1 MADFAPRGSP
11 YTAMGDCAKV
21 IAGESHVMTDHV
33 PQISNELMVCEGRSA
48 ERLHEVRC
56 EDCAGCTIESKV
68 MRPDLE
74 AFTADV
80 LRRYGLPPEDAVVTA
95 RVLVT
100 SDLRGIASHGVAR
113 LGRYVKGLKEGYIV
127 PGVAFDVQEPVPA
140 VAVIDAKNGV
150 GQVVSE
156 LAMNL
161 AVAKARAN
169 GVGLVTVRNSNH
181 FGIAGYYVQKAIEAG
196 MLGICLTN
204 AAPLVVPTHGADA
217 ILGTNPIAVGA
228 PGEDGFDFLLDM
240 ATSVVPRGK
249 LEVYDRNR
257 KQMPLGWAVNANGYD
272 THDPGLVLHNLVERI
287 GGGILPLGGRGDQF
301 SGYKGYGLA
310 LMVDVLCGVLS
321 GSAFGPD
328 VDNLHREPQ
337 PGEVVAPRV
346 GHFFLAIDIARFI
359 PLADFRRR
367 LAELFAMLKDSR
379 KAVDAEEIYIHGEKE
394 HVRTRLHEQSGI
406 PLSENVLNTLKKIA
420 AECGAAPPVTVAE
433 RLRRQTLRV
442 EERF

>member
-1 MADFAPRGSP
+1 MS
-11 YTAMGDCAKV
+11 
-21 IAGESHVMTDHV
+21 DHV
-33 PQISNELMVCEGRSA
+33 PQISNELIACEARGA

-56 EDCAGCTIESKV
+56 EDCAGCSFESKV

-80 LRRYGLPPEDAVVTA
+80 LGRHGLSSTDAAITA
-95 RVLVT
+95 RVLV
-100 SDLRGIASHGVAR
+100 SADLRGIASHGVAR

-140 VAVIDAKNGV
+140 VAVIDARNGV

-156 LAMNL
+156 LAMDL
-161 AVAKARAN
+161 AIRKARDN
-169 GVGLVTVRNSNH
+169 GLGLVTVRNSNH
-181 FGIAGYYVQKAIEAG
+181 FGIAGYYVQKTIDAG

-204 AAPLVVPTHGADA
+204 AAPLVVPTFGADA

-228 PGEDGFDFLLDM
+228 PGENGLDFLLDM

-257 KQMPLGWAVNANGYD
+257 KQMPLGWSVNANGYD
-272 THDPGLVLHNLVERI
+272 THDAGLVLHNLINRL
-287 GGGILPLGGRGDQF
+287 GGGILPLGGRGEEF

-328 VDNLHREPQ
+328 VDNLQRTPK

-346 GHFFLAIDIARFI
+346 GHFFLTIDIARFM
-359 PLADFRRR
+359 PLEAFRGR
-367 LAELFAMLKDSR
+367 LAALFAMLKESKKSLDR
-379 KAVDAEEIYIHGEKE
+379 PAIYVHGEKE
-394 HVRTRLHEQSGI
+394 RIRERLHQQSGI
-406 PLSENVLNTLKKIA
+406 PLAENVHLALRKIA
-420 AECGAAPPVTVAE
+420 AECGAAAPVTVAE
-433 RLRRQTLRV
+433 RLRRQAVGTQGGI
-442 EERF
+442 